1 MKNPSQYAINEL
13 FRQRWSPYVYDTERE
28 VRREDLQGIF
38 EAARWAM
45 SAFNAQP
52 WRYIVGVRGRTQE
65 TWNQVFESLLEGN
78 QGWTKNVPVLALGL
92 AERNFEHNGK
102 TNKTAFHDLGAAS
115 ATLSYEAA
123 SRGLAVHQMSGI
135 NPDRA
140 RELFEL
146 PDSLEPFTVL
156 AIGYPGDL
164 ETADEGF
171 ANRDRRPRE
180 RKAVEDLIV
189 RGGF

>member
-156 AIGYPGDL
+156 A
-164 ETADEGF
+164 F